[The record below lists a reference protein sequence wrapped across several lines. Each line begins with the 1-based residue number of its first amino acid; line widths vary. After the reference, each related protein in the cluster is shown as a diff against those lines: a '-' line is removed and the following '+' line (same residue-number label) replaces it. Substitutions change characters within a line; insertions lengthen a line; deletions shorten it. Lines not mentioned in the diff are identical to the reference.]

1 MKNNKWKKTFFTIW
15 SGQAI
20 SLLTSAIVQ
29 YALIWSLTLRSES
42 ALVLSIAG
50 LVGFLPPAVLGPF
63 VGSYVD
69 KHNRKKIMMIADICI
84 ALSTLVLI
92 LISFNMEVPIW
103 LIYVVLFIRALGST
117 FHQPCL
123 QAVTPLIVPQ
133 EELAKCGGYT
143 STLQSLSFVLSPAL
157 GAAMF
162 AVLPLWMI
170 LSTDIIGAI
179 VGVLTIAISQIPK
192 LKNQEEKELRVW
204 EDTKEGLKV
213 LQKEKGLYYFV
224 LVVFAFY
231 IVYIPLSTLYPLMSI
246 TYFERSIADA
256 GFVETMF
263 AVGMLAGGI
272 ILGIW
277 GGTRNKMHTIMGGV
291 VLLGVATLLQG
302 VTPQNQFM
310 LFVILT
316 SITGFSIPFI
326 SSLFMTIIQEKI
338 QPEYLG
344 RVISVAS
351 SIMSFAAP
359 IGLMFSGAFA
369 EQIGVH
375 NWFVICGIVAIICVG
390 FCLMVKSIRNLDR
403 ATKL

>member
-1 MKNNKWKKTFFTIW
+1 MKTTKWKRTFFTIW

-29 YALIWSLTLRSES
+29 YALIWSLTAQTES

-50 LVGFLPPAVLGPF
+50 LVGFLPAAVLGPF
-63 VGSYVD
+63 IGSYVD
-69 KHNRKKIMMIADICI
+69 KHNRKKIMMIADSCI

-103 LIYVVLFIRALGST
+103 LIYVVLFIRALGSA

-157 GAAMF
+157 AAAMF
-162 AVLPLWMI
+162 AVLPLWVI

-179 VGVLTIAISQIPK
+179 VGVLTIAISYIPR
-192 LKNQEEKELRVW
+192 LKNQEEKELHVW

-224 LVVFAFY
+224 IVVFVFY
-231 IVYIPLSTLYPLMSI
+231 ILYIPVSTLYPLMSV
-246 TYFERSIADA
+246 THFGRSIADA

-263 AVGMLAGGI
+263 AVGMLTGGI

-277 GGTRNKMHTIMGGV
+277 GGTKNKMHSIMGGV
-291 VLLGVATLLQG
+291 ILLGIATSLQG
-302 VTPQNQFM
+302 LIPQSEFT
-310 LFVILT
+310 LFIVLAAA
-316 SITGFSIPFI
+316 TGFAVPFI

-344 RVISVAS
+344 RVVSVAS

-359 IGLMFSGAFA
+359 IGLMLSGAFA
-369 EQIGVH
+369 EQIGIH
-375 NWFVICGIVAIICVG
+375 NWFVICGIAALLCVV
-390 FCLMVKSIRNLDR
+390 FCMMVKSIRNLDR
-403 ATKL
+403 PVKV